1 MAARKKTSAS
11 AELTRATMGQ
21 AAPATSTPMT
31 VSLA

>member
-1 MAARKKTSAS
+1 MAARKKSQRG

-21 AAPATSTPMT
+21 AAPAMSTPIT